1 MFKNLQFYQKVIV
14 LLWLGFSAGNFA
26 QAATDCNQ
34 VTEIPVSECQSLLE
48 LYNST
53 GGDNW
58 TNSTGWNQT
67 NTPCSW
73 FGVVCSGG
81 YVERLYLYSNQLTGS
96 IPNFSNLPN
105 LKELSL
111 YSNQLSGSIP
121 NFSNLPNLQYLWLG
135 SNQLTGSIP
144 NFSNL
149 PNLTWLY
156 LGNNQLTGSI
166 PNFSNLPNLKELSLY
181 SNQLTGSIPNFTSFN
196 LANLKYARFNNNCG
210 LVAYDAAQEAV
221 LNQEDSGWKTL
232 NPNCPVY
239 YNLTLN
245 KTGSAVLL
253 VEAGV
258 L

>member
-1 MFKNLQFYQKVIV
+1 MFKNLQFYQKIIV

-105 LKELSL
+105 LKELYL
-111 YSNQLSGSIP
+111 YS
-121 NFSNLPNLQYLWLG
+121 
-135 SNQLTGSIP
+135 
-144 NFSNL
+144 
-149 PNLTWLY
+149 
-156 LGNNQLTGSI
+156 NQLTGSI